1 MMKIFCPNWVEYRD
15 IYFAKISQ
23 RKPHIEFFIGF
34 IFVTQGAIFL
44 NERCVYACLLNIYA
58 EEFLKFITHDF

>member
-23 RKPHIEFFIGF
+23 RRPHIEFFISF
-34 IFVTQGAIFL
+34 IFVTEGALFL
-44 NERCVYACLLNIYA
+44 NKDVCMHVFSI
-58 EEFLKFITHDF
+58 FMQ